1 MSQRTLIPLA
11 ATLVALSC
19 LPAQA
24 VTPQLTPTPTACT
37 PDEQVV
43 FQCDIGARR
52 VAVCAS
58 RGLGAQGG
66 QLQYR
71 YGRPAAVELAY
82 PSADTPWRDVTRGG
96 TLMFSGGGGAWL
108 AFTRG
113 EHRYVVYTA
122 IGQGWGDKAGVVV
135 ERGGRRLAVLGCTRP
150 PVSDIGPDLFERAGI
165 PTLEEGFELP

>member
-1 MSQRTLIPLA
+1 MSPRALIPLA
-11 ATLVALSC
+11 AIWVALTG
-19 LPAQA
+19 PAAQA
-24 VTPQLTPTPTACT
+24 ATPTTCT

-82 PSADTPWRDVTRGG
+82 PPADTPWRDVTGGG

-135 ERGGRRLAVLGCTRP
+135 ERGGRRLAALACTRP
-150 PVSDIGPDLFERAGI
+150 PVSDIGPDLFQRAGI